1 ERSNAGGRVKIARS
15 VAKERLHAGGRVEI
29 TAGIVEE
36 GSDTGSRVLMTI
48 GVGEEGAESFCGV
61 GVAGIVMKERL
72 KTKSRI
78 IDAASQALKCL
89 ISLSGI
95 VSWVA

>member
-1 ERSNAGGRVKIARS
+1 
-15 VAKERLHAGGRVEI
+15 
-29 TAGIVEE
+29 
-36 GSDTGSRVLMTI
+36 MTI

-95 VSWVA
+95 VPRIAAVRRRADRLRKWAKGSEAKCRGL